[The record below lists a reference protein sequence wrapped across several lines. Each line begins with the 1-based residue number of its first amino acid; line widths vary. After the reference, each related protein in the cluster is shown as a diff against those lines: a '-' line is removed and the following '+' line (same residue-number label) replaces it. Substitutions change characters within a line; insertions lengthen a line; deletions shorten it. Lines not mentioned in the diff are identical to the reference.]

1 MERMI
6 LYMIVP
12 KIPSVILS
20 VEPIATNPPIAIAI
34 YVNMFIIILFSMH
47 ILCIYTLNTFSLA
60 FLVVRT
66 KHKILT
72 SS

>member
-34 YVNMFIIILFSMH
+34 YVNMFIIILFSMR
-47 ILCIYTLNTFSLA
+47 IFCIYALHIFSLV
-60 FLVVRT
+60 F
-66 KHKILT
+66 
-72 SS
+72 